1 MRHQGSLKLILNTKL
16 YPHTHLRRPAR
27 RNLQVTAT
35 DLETHSVRVFLV
47 QASARDIARLY
58 MAIHHRLVALRCS
71 TAIFRD
77 REGHFSSEEDN
88 NNEEE
93 KTNEEAVLITN
104 TRSGNDYSYYSTT
117 SFRLVLSIIY
127 Q

>member
-16 YPHTHLRRPAR
+16 YPHTHLQRPAR

-58 MAIHHRLVALRCS
+58 VAIHHRLVALRCS
-71 TAIFRD
+71 TTVFRD
-77 REGHFSSEEDN
+77 REGHCTSEVDEDSEDN
-88 NNEEE
+88 VED
-93 KTNEEAVLITN
+93 KVNEEAVLITH
-104 TRSGNDYSYYSTT
+104 TRSGKNYSFYTCHFS
-117 SFRLVLSIIY
+117 
-127 Q
+127 

>member
-16 YPHTHLRRPAR
+16 YPHTHVRRPAQ

-58 MAIHHRLVALRCS
+58 VAIHHRLVALRCS
-71 TAIFRD
+71 TALFRNL
-77 REGHFSSEEDN
+77 EGHCSSEEDN
-88 NNEEE
+88 DEEE
-93 KTNEEAVLITN
+93 EAK
-104 TRSGNDYSYYSTT
+104 
-117 SFRLVLSIIY
+117 
-127 Q
+127 